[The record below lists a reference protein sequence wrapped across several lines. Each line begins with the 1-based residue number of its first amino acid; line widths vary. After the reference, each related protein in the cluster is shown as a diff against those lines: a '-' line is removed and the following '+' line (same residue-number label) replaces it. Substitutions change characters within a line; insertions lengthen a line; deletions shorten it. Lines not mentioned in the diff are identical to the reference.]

1 MSKHTPEPWFYHR
14 QGFSTVYIEARIGGG
29 MLQEIAACGPC
40 QDGTEQQDE
49 NARRIVACVN
59 ACRGLPT
66 DELERNGLVAAVGPE
81 QIRWISVKDGMPSNY
96 DEVMIWP
103 RPDFGYESFTG
114 HFNPRADGLAYGSSG
129 VAGWFS
135 SCCER
140 DGVSL
145 IRVNVTHW
153 MPMPMP
159 EPPSND

>member
-66 DELERNGLVAAVGPE
+66 DELERKGLVAAVGVEP
-81 QIRWISVKDGMPSNY
+81 IRWISVKDRMPSNY

-153 MPMPMP
+153 MPMP

>member
-1 MSKHTPEPWFYHR
+1 MSDKFEPLV
-14 QGFSTVYIEARIGGG
+14 SAE
-29 MLQEIAACGPC
+29 
-40 QDGTEQQDE
+40 DGVE
-49 NARRIVACVN
+49 
-59 ACRGLPT
+59 P
-66 DELERNGLVAAVGPE
+66 
-81 QIRWISVKDGMPSNY
+81 IRWISVKDRMPSNY

-153 MPMPMP
+153 MPMP

>member
-66 DELERNGLVAAVGPE
+66 DELERNGLVAAVGVEP
-81 QIRWISVKDGMPSNY
+81 IRWISVKDRMPSNY

-103 RPDFGYESFTG
+103 RPDFGYDSFTG

-153 MPMPMP
+153 MPMP

>member
-14 QGFSTVYIEARIGGG
+14 QGFSTVYIEARIRGG

-66 DELERNGLVAAVGPE
+66 DELERKGLVAAVGVEP
-81 QIRWISVKDGMPSNY
+81 IGWISVKDRMPSDY

-114 HFNPRADGLAYGSSG
+114 HFNSRAYGLAYGSSG

-153 MPMPMP
+153 MPLP
-159 EPPSND
+159 EPPSDD